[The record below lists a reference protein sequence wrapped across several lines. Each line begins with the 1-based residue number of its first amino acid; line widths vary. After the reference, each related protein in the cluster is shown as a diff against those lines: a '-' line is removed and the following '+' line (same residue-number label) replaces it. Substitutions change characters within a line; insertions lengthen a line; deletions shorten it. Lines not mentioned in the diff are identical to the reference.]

1 MVYTPMQPEF
11 FALAKEAMTVVLAED
26 IAILRKGLKTML
38 QAFPGVEVV
47 GEAQDGLEAVDLVE
61 RLLPDVVLMDLS
73 MPRMDGAEAIA
84 AIKAIRPQTR
94 ILALT
99 AFMEVE
105 RVRQT
110 LAAGANG
117 YLLKN
122 VPPEVLL
129 TAMRQVLEGR
139 PYVSPEI
146 AAMLIDSF
154 VARNAREPVQG
165 QSGLSERELA
175 VLAHIAHGATCR
187 EIAGRLCISPKTV
200 ETHKTNIKR
209 KLEAKTTADLIIFAI
224 ERGLAGASHLS

>member
-1 MVYTPMQPEF
+1 MGNAPMQHEPSGQSQQPVR
-11 FALAKEAMTVVLAED
+11 VVLAED
-26 IAILRKGLKTML
+26 IAILRKGLKAML
-38 QAFPGVEVV
+38 QAFPDMEVV
-47 GEAQDGLEAVDLVE
+47 GEAQDGLEAVAVVE
-61 RLLPDVVLMDLS
+61 RLSPDVVLMDLS

-84 AIKAIRPQTR
+84 AIKVTRPQTR

-122 VPPEVLL
+122 VTPDVLV
-129 TAMRQVLEGR
+129 AAIRQVLEGR

-146 AAMLIDSF
+146 AAMLIDAF
-154 VARNAREPVQG
+154 VTRGGKEPANAQE
-165 QSGLSERELA
+165 SGLSERELS
-175 VLAHIAHGATCR
+175 VLAHIAHGATCK
-187 EIAGRLCISPKTV
+187 EIAGKLSISPKTV

-209 KLEAKTTADLIIFAI
+209 KVGAKTTADIIIYAI
-224 ERGLAGASHLS
+224 ERGLAGPS